1 MGQPIAVFYGEFVLA
16 NYTIRRAAYADAQ
29 TLGHIG
35 VATFVAS
42 YSHDIPGPAMMA
54 HCSREHS
61 ADAYR
66 AYLGDPATACWLAE
80 HEGTHAP
87 VGYAMNCA
95 PDLPID
101 LQPGDLEL
109 KRIYVLTRFYGTGC
123 GASLLDQAIAHA
135 RANKA
140 PRLLLGT
147 YEGNHRAMAFYEK
160 HGFETIGTR
169 KFDVGGKVFD
179 DIIMAKG
186 LHSPA

>member
-16 NYTIRRAAYADAQ
+16 NYTIRRAAYADAE

-101 LQPGDLEL
+101 LQTGDLEL
-109 KRIYVLTRFYGTGC
+109 KRIYVLSRFHGTGC
-123 GASLLDQAIAHA
+123 ARDLLSQAEAHA

-147 YEGNHRAMAFYEK
+147 YEDNQRAMAFYKK
-160 HGFETIGTR
+160 HGFETIGAR
-169 KFDVGGKVFD
+169 KFNVGGKIFD
-179 DIIMAKG
+179 DIIMAKTFRQ
-186 LHSPA
+186 PA

>member
-1 MGQPIAVFYGEFVLA
+1 
-16 NYTIRRAAYADAQ
+16 
-29 TLGHIG
+29 
-35 VATFVAS
+35 
-42 YSHDIPGPAMMA
+42 
-54 HCSREHS
+54 
-61 ADAYR
+61 
-66 AYLGDPATACWLAE
+66 
-80 HEGTHAP
+80 
-87 VGYAMNCA
+87 MNCA

-135 RANKA
+135 HANKA

-179 DIIMAKG
+179 DIIMAKD

>member
-16 NYTIRRAAYADAQ
+16 NYTIRRAAYADAE

-35 VATFVAS
+35 VATFVAN

-95 PDLPID
+95 PDLPVD

-109 KRIYVLTRFYGTGC
+109 KRIYVLSRFHGTGC
-123 GASLLDQAIAHA
+123 ARDLLSQAEAHA

-147 YEGNHRAMAFYEK
+147 YEGNHRAMAFYKK
-160 HGFETIGTR
+160 HGFETIGAR
-169 KFDVGGKVFD
+169 KFNVGGKIFD
-179 DIIMAKG
+179 DIIMAKTFRQ
-186 LHSPA
+186 PA